1 MTASTSTSNDISPAT
16 YDHLAIEKAAHS
28 HWTAADAYRVTEGA
42 LDANG
47 NPKPKYYACSMLP
60 YPSGKLHM
68 GHVRNYTINDMLTR
82 QLRMK
87 GYNVLMPMGW
97 DAFGLPAE
105 NAAMK
110 NGVPPAQWTF
120 DNIAYMKKQMQAM
133 GLAID
138 WSREIATCTPEYY
151 KWNQWLFLKMLEQ
164 GIAYRKT
171 QVVNWDPV
179 DQTVLANEQVIDGK
193 GWRTGAVV
201 EKREIPGYYLNI
213 TKYAP
218 ELLEHVQ
225 TGLNGWP
232 ERVKLMQENWIGKS
246 EGVRFAF
253 PHEIKDAAGKLL
265 QDGKMYVFTTRADTI
280 MGVTFVAVAP
290 EHPIAARATEM
301 SIAGE
306 LSASLAIKIEALK
319 EGGTTEAELATKEKE
334 GVATGLFVSH
344 PLTGEQVEVWVG
356 NYVLMS
362 YGDGAVMGVPAHDER
377 DFAFALKYDLAIK
390 QVVAL
395 AFSAS
400 GAALS
405 EAAASS
411 DGHTSTSSAAAPN
424 TTADMVAKG
433 LFDVTA
439 WQDWYAQKHGTVSVH
454 SGKFDGLGFKACVD
468 AVAADLAAKGLG
480 EKKTTWRLRDWGV
493 SRQRYWGTPIPII
506 HCDEHG
512 AVPVPEKDLPVVLPL
527 DCVPDGSGNPLHKHE
542 GFHAGVT
549 CPICGAKAKR
559 ETDTMDTFVDSSW
572 YFMRYCDPQNDQAMV
587 GAGADYWM
595 PMDQYIGGI
604 EHAILHLLYARFWTK
619 VMRDIKLTPFDSKAD
634 GTPASRGLVT
644 VDEPFT
650 KLLTQGMVLNQIYS
664 RKNDKGGVEYFW
676 PHEVEDIIDAN
687 GKVTTA
693 KSKIDG
699 SIVNYDG
706 VGTMSKS
713 KNNGV
718 DPQDLIERYG
728 ADTAR
733 LYTMFTAPPEATLE
747 WNDSAV
753 EGSYRFLRRVWNFGT
768 KLFVINNIAT
778 EAMNTPATVENS
790 SKNTKNLRLE
800 LHTLLKQVDFDYQRM
815 QYNTVVSGCMKLLNA
830 LEDFKFD
837 DSSDDSAA
845 SKAAVL
851 EGFGILLRC
860 LYPAAPHLCHA
871 LWQNLGFA
879 AQLGDLLD
887 APWPQVDASALV
899 QDEIELMLQVSGK
912 LRGSIVVPAG
922 ASKEEIEK
930 IAVSSEVVIKFAAGA
945 AIKKVIVVPGRLV
958 NVVV

>member
-1 MTASTSTSNDISPAT
+1 MNPEFKPDE
-16 YDHLAIEKAAHS
+16 IERSAQAA
-28 HWTAADAYRVTEGA
+28 WAAADAYRVDEAAKGT
-42 LDANG
+42 
-47 NPKPKYYACSMLP
+47 KFYACSMLP

-138 WSREIATCTPEYY
+138 WSREVATCTPEYY

-218 ELLEHVQ
+218 ELLAHVQ
-225 TGLNGWP
+225 TGLDGWP

-253 PHEIKDAAGKLL
+253 PHTIQDAAGNLL

-290 EHPIAARATEM
+290 EHPIAVR
-301 SIAGE
+301 AGE
-306 LSASLAIKIEALK
+306 LYASLAIKIEALK

-356 NYVLMS
+356 NYVVMS

-377 DFAFALKYDLAIK
+377 DFAFALKYNLGIK
-390 QVVAL
+390 QVMQTDISVARKRDSDESNWPRGKHGYEYYE
-395 AFSAS
+395 FD
-400 GAALS
+400 AAQWK
-405 EAAASS
+405 E
-411 DGHTSTSSAAAPN
+411 
-424 TTADMVAKG
+424 
-433 LFDVTA
+433 
-439 WQDWYAQKHGTVSVH
+439 WYAEKDGVLSVNSAELNDLFPKEVVDKVVSLL
-454 SGKFDGLGFKACVD
+454 S
-468 AVAADLAAKGLG
+468 AKNLG

-506 HCDEHG
+506 HCDQHG

-549 CPICGAKAKR
+549 CPVCGAAARR

-619 VMRDIKLTPFDSKAD
+619 VMRDLKLI
-634 GTPASRGLVT
+634 T

-676 PHEVEDIIDAN
+676 PHEVEDIVDAN
-687 GKVTTA
+687 GKITTA

-699 SIVNYDG
+699 SIVNYEG

-753 EGSYRFLRRVWNFGT
+753 EGSYRFLRRVWNFGA
-768 KLFVINNIAT
+768 KLVATSNIAA
-778 EAMNTPATVENS
+778 EAINTLAKGENS
-790 SKNTKNLRLE
+790 TKNTKNLRLE
-800 LHTLLKQVDFDYQRM
+800 LHTLLKQVDYDYQRM

-830 LEDFKFD
+830 LEDFK
-837 DSSDDSAA
+837 SDDSAA
-845 SKAAVL
+845 AKTAVL

-860 LYPAAPHLCHA
+860 LYPAAPHLSHA

-879 AQLGDLLD
+879 ASLGDLLD

-922 ASKEEIEK
+922 ASKDDIEK
-930 IAVSSEVVIKFAAGA
+930 IAVSSEIVIKFAAGA
-945 AIKKVIVVPGRLV
+945 DIKKVIVVPGRLV

>member
-1 MTASTSTSNDISPAT
+1 
-16 YDHLAIEKAAHS
+16 AHS
-28 HWTAADAYRVTEGA
+28 HWTAVDAYRVTEGA
-42 LDANG
+42 LDAQG

-213 TKYAP
+213 TQYAP
-218 ELLEHVQ
+218 ELLEQVQ
-225 TGLNGWP
+225 TGLEGWP

-253 PHEIKDAAGKLL
+253 PHEIKDAQGQLL

-290 EHPIAARATEM
+290 EHPIAIR
-301 SIAGE
+301 AGE
-306 LSASLAIKIEALK
+306 LSASLTIKIEALK

-344 PLTGEQVEVWVG
+344 PLTGEPVEVWVG

-377 DFAFALKYDLAIK
+377 DFAFALKYSLSIK
-390 QVVAL
+390 PVVAL
-395 AFSAS
+395 SVRPELVEGLSKSSSAS

-405 EAAASS
+405 EAAPGS
-411 DGHTSTSSAAAPN
+411 DGPTSTSPAATSNIAASSA
-424 TTADMVAKG
+424 
-433 LFDVTA
+433 FDVTA
-439 WQDWYAQKHGTVSVH
+439 WHDWYGQKFGTVSVN
-454 SGKFDGLGFKACVD
+454 SGKFDGLSFKACVD
-468 AVAADLAAKGLG
+468 AVAADLVALGLG

-506 HCDEHG
+506 HCDQHG

-527 DCVPDGSGNPLHKHE
+527 DCVPDGSGNPLHKHQ
-542 GFHAGVT
+542 GFHAGVV
-549 CPICGAKAKR
+549 CPIC
-559 ETDTMDTFVDSSW
+559 
-572 YFMRYCDPQNDQAMV
+572 
-587 GAGADYWM
+587 
-595 PMDQYIGGI
+595 
-604 EHAILHLLYARFWTK
+604 
-619 VMRDIKLTPFDSKAD
+619 
-634 GTPASRGLVT
+634 
-644 VDEPFT
+644 
-650 KLLTQGMVLNQIYS
+650 
-664 RKNDKGGVEYFW
+664 
-676 PHEVEDIIDAN
+676 
-687 GKVTTA
+687 
-693 KSKIDG
+693 
-699 SIVNYDG
+699 
-706 VGTMSKS
+706 
-713 KNNGV
+713 
-718 DPQDLIERYG
+718 
-728 ADTAR
+728 
-733 LYTMFTAPPEATLE
+733 
-747 WNDSAV
+747 
-753 EGSYRFLRRVWNFGT
+753 
-768 KLFVINNIAT
+768 
-778 EAMNTPATVENS
+778 
-790 SKNTKNLRLE
+790 
-800 LHTLLKQVDFDYQRM
+800 
-815 QYNTVVSGCMKLLNA
+815 
-830 LEDFKFD
+830 
-837 DSSDDSAA
+837 
-845 SKAAVL
+845 
-851 EGFGILLRC
+851 
-860 LYPAAPHLCHA
+860 
-871 LWQNLGFA
+871 
-879 AQLGDLLD
+879 
-887 APWPQVDASALV
+887 
-899 QDEIELMLQVSGK
+899 
-912 LRGSIVVPAG
+912 
-922 ASKEEIEK
+922 
-930 IAVSSEVVIKFAAGA
+930 
-945 AIKKVIVVPGRLV
+945 
-958 NVVV
+958 